1 MPRGCKPRG
10 DRALTGAER
19 QALYRA
25 RHPAGQ
31 APGMSIRGDTAPTA
45 SHPKPAARSS
55 RPQRWHAAVA
65 ELVRLQA
72 EYAAWLEAIPEALK
86 ASATAEALQA
96 MLDIDL
102 DELSALEPPRG
113 FGRD

>member
-1 MPRGCKPRG
+1 MPRGRKPRC

-25 RHPAGQ
+25 RHPARQ
-31 APGMSIRGDTAPTA
+31 APGLSIRGDAARAA
-45 SHPKPAARSS
+45 SHSKPAARSS
-55 RPQRWHAAVA
+55 RPQRWRAAVA

-72 EYAAWLEAIPEALK
+72 EYVAWLEAIPEVFK

-102 DELSALEPPRG
+102 DELNALEPPRG